1 MKSHPTIPHAF
12 VSRLWMGAAV
22 VLACLGAAGDAL
34 AYKVERV
41 CAMTEAT
48 NKKPAVNVCKTL
60 LVQARPGAVKDEKKE
75 APPAQQ
81 PGAAVH

>member
-1 MKSHPTIPHAF
+1 MKSHATVPHAF
-12 VSRLWMGAAV
+12 AFRLWMGAAV

-48 NKKPAVNVCKTL
+48 NKKPAVKVCKTL
-60 LVQARPGAVKDEKKE
+60 LVKASPAAAKDDKKAAPGAEKS
-75 APPAQQ
+75 
-81 PGAAVH
+81 GAASH

>member
-1 MKSHPTIPHAF
+1 
-12 VSRLWMGAAV
+12 MGAAV

-60 LVQARPGAVKDEKKE
+60 LVQARPGAVNDEKKE
-75 APPAQQ
+75 ASPAQK

>member
-1 MKSHPTIPHAF
+1 MKTPSITPPAF
-12 VSRLWMGAAV
+12 VSELGVGAAA
-22 VLACLGAAGDAL
+22 LLICLGAAGDAL

-60 LVQARPGAVKDEKKE
+60 LVQARPGAAKDEKKE
-75 APPAQQ
+75 APPAQK
-81 PGAAVH
+81 PGAAAH